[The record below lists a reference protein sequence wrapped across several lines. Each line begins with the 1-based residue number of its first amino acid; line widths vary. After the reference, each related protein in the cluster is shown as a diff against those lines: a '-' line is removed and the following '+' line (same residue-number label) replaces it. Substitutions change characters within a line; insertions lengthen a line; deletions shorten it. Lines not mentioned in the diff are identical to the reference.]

1 MQESLKIAVFH
12 NLPSGGAKRALYG
25 YIKYLNQSG
34 HEVDVFIPST
44 ANEKFLPLKNVASS
58 VNEFPVKNKILGS
71 IFPKFD
77 YIPPL
82 FHIYLKNIEKTEKE
96 IAEVINSKDYD
107 VVFSEQDQYT
117 LSPYFLKYIKKP
129 VVYYCPQPLR
139 NDAVSKVIFQNK
151 DKSLSALAIRLGR
164 NYFINKGL
172 ILDKTNASYAKYIL
186 TNSYFT
192 HESIL
197 RSYGL
202 NSFVSYL
209 GIDTEL
215 FKPLDTPKD
224 NFVLSVGTCTPEKGY
239 DFIVR
244 SLAKI
249 DASIRPKFVIVSN
262 SSFEPFKIYLEEFA
276 KELGVE
282 MEILRS
288 IDDKELTLLY
298 NKAALVLYAPYLEP
312 FGLVPIE
319 AMGCGTPIVAVK
331 EGGVRE
337 SVVDGKTGFLL
348 DRDEDMF
355 ANAIIELLSDTSKR
369 AKMSKEAIN
378 VIQKSWTLEKAGKRL
393 VWHLK
398 RAMDLY

>member
-1 MQESLKIAVFH
+1 MESLKIAVFH

-25 YIKYLNQSG
+25 YVKYLSLSG

-44 ANEKFLPLKNVASS
+44 AEEEFLPLKNVANS
-58 VNEFPVKNKILGS
+58 VNEFPVENKMLKS
-71 IFPKFD
+71 IFPKLD

-82 FHIYLKNIEKTEKE
+82 FQIYLKKIENAEKE
-96 IAEVINSKDYD
+96 IAETINSKNYD

-117 LSPYFLKYIKKP
+117 LSPYFLKYNKKP
-129 VVYYCPQPLR
+129 LAYYCPQPLR
-139 NDAVSKVIFQNK
+139 NDAISKVIFQNK
-151 DKSLSALAIRLGR
+151 DTSISALAIRMGR
-164 NYFINKGL
+164 NYFMNKGL
-172 ILDKTNASYAKYIL
+172 KLDKNNASYAKYIL

-197 RSYGL
+197 RAYGL

-215 FKPLDTPKD
+215 FKPIDVPEED
-224 NFVLSVGTCTPEKGY
+224 FVLSVGTCTPEKGY
-239 DFIVR
+239 EFIVR

-249 DASIRPKFVIVSN
+249 DAKTRPKFIIVSN
-262 SSFEPFKIYLEEFA
+262 SSFEPFRIYLEKLA
-276 KELGVE
+276 KELEVKL
-282 MEILRS
+282 EILRS
-288 IDDKELTLLY
+288 INDEELTLLY

-319 AMGCGTPIVAVK
+319 SMGCGTPIVGVK

-337 SVVDGKTGFLL
+337 SVVDGKTGLLL
-348 DRDEDMF
+348 DRDEEIF
-355 ANAIIELLSDTSKR
+355 ASAILKLLNDESKR
-369 AKMSKEAIN
+369 IRMGKESEKI
-378 VIQKSWTLEKAGKRL
+378 IKKSWALEKAEKRL